1 MSLEASI
8 AKRVQWLGAG
18 PRRYLWFDC
27 SACNREEGYALQ
39 EAFQREIL
47 AQDGVGLLI
56 LADFESAYHDS
67 ALTARWK
74 DAYAEHDAKVA
85 KIACLGV
92 VGSMKIVFAAYRFFV
107 RLRGVDVDQKMR
119 LFDDK
124 EQARAWLLDDP
135 SF

>member
-1 MSLEASI
+1 MSMEASL

-18 PRRYLWFDC
+18 SRRYLWFDC
-27 SACNREEGYALQ
+27 SDCNREEGYALQ
-39 EAFQREIL
+39 AAFQREIVE
-47 AQDGVGLLI
+47 QDGVDLLI

-67 ALTARWK
+67 ALTGRWK

-92 VGSMKIVFAAYRFFV
+92 VGSMKIVFAAHRFFV

-124 EQARAWLLDDP
+124 EQALVWLLEGP